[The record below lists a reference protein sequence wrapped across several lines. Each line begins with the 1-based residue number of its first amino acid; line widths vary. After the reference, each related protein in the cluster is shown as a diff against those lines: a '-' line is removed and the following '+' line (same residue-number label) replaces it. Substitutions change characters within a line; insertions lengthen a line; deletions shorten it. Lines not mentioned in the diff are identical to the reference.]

1 MNKTLISLMCILFLS
16 ACNLP
21 GVGIEA
27 GSTGPFAW
35 IDAPLTGTTLGVNQ
49 AVQVVSHSSA
59 SAGLSQVELSVNGVV
74 ISTDPVASYG
84 STYVLMKQKWSPAA
98 PGQYD
103 LRVRSLTTGQAWSA
117 YALVHVT
124 VNGDESSIKP
134 TFAAKVTAT
143 PSASLTPRLV
153 PSLVPSLVASDT
165 PTLTATTGM
174 LLFTPTRNA
183 NCRSGPA
190 TNFATVG
197 VLPAGQPVN
206 IVGKLQDGTWL
217 VVAPA
222 NLPQCWVS
230 SGLGQA
236 SGDLSGVPVL
246 VSPPT
251 PTPAL
256 PIFGSPSLSGSS
268 LYNITGCGEPT
279 SVTVSISIQ
288 NATSATLNY
297 QVGGASFNLA
307 MTSGG
312 GSNWSASLHS
322 DPALAPYTGSV
333 SFSVDAFS
341 GSLKASSAPF
351 GGLTLQNCKP

>member
-1 MNKTLISLMCILFLS
+1 MKKTLISLMCVLFLA

-21 GVGIEA
+21 GAGTGA

-84 STYVLMKQKWSPAA
+84 STYVLMKQKWSPAT

-124 VNGDESSIKP
+124 VNGDESQLKP
-134 TFAAKVTAT
+134 TFAAKVTASAT
-143 PSASLTPRLV
+143 PPASLTP
-153 PSLVPSLVASDT
+153 SLIATDT
-165 PTLTATTGM
+165 PTPTATTGIR
-174 LLFTPTRNA
+174 LFTPNRNA

-190 TNFATVG
+190 TDFATLG
-197 VLPAGQPVN
+197 VLPAGKPVN

-217 VVAPA
+217 VVVPA
-222 NLPQCWVS
+222 NLLQCWVS
-230 SGLGQA
+230 SGLGQT

-268 LYNITGCGEPT
+268 LFNLTGCGEPT
-279 SVTVSISIQ
+279 SVTVTISIQ

-297 QVGGASFNLA
+297 QVGGGSFSLA

-312 GSNWSASLHS
+312 GSNWSATLQS

-341 GSLKASSAPF
+341 GSLKATSVSF
-351 GGLTLQNCKP
+351 RGLTLQNCKP